1 MISPLSRGAD
11 CQTEQRT
18 LSAVHRTRAD
28 RVVRFAGHRER
39 VLRVPAGVGVAL
51 DPSSTDVL
59 VEAPAVPVARPG
71 RSGERVAGRYRLDSV
86 LGAGG
91 MGKVW
96 RAYDEVLQRHVAV
109 KALLGADEANLA
121 HTLREARAAAR
132 VVHDAVVLV
141 YDVVL
146 NGSDGGWIV
155 MEALPGQALSVTIRE
170 RGRISTREARQIGL
184 QVLDALEAIHDAG
197 LVHGDVKPSNVQLC
211 DARRVV
217 LTDFGLATPPSASG
231 RPPGETVA
239 GSLGYIAPETI
250 GKGIYGAPSDLY
262 ALGVTLYFALE
273 GDRPFRMS
281 TPSAVLNAMTHV
293 DYPAPTHAGPLRRLI
308 DGLLQAE
315 PSRRPD
321 IAQART
327 YLQRDARSGSSRA
340 TATRMKH
347 PVS

>member
-1 MISPLSRGAD
+1 VISPLTRGAD
-11 CQTEQRT
+11 HQTERRT
-18 LSAVHRTRAD
+18 LSDVQRTRTDCAVRVAGLGK
-28 RVVRFAGHRER
+28 RVV
-39 VLRVPAGVGVAL
+39 RVPAGVGLAR
-51 DPSSTDVL
+51 DSSTADVL
-59 VEAPAVPVARPG
+59 VEGPRPVAPPG

-91 MGKVW
+91 MGTVW

-121 HTLREARAAAR
+121 HILREARAAAR

-141 YDVVL
+141 HDVVL
-146 NGSDGGWIV
+146 NDSDGGWIV
-155 MEALPGQALSVTIRE
+155 MEALPGKALSVAIRE
-170 RGRISTREARQIGL
+170 RGRIPISEARQIGR

-217 LTDFGLATPPSASG
+217 LTDFGLAAPPNASAKL
-231 RPPGETVA
+231 PGETVV

-262 ALGVTLYFALE
+262 ALGVTLYAALE
-273 GDRPFRMS
+273 GHRPFRMS
-281 TPSAVLNAMTHV
+281 RPSAVLNAMTHA

-315 PSRRPD
+315 PSKRPD
-321 IAQART
+321 VTHART
-327 YLQRDARSGSSRA
+327 YLRREAWSRSS
-340 TATRMKH
+340 
-347 PVS
+347 

>member
-11 CQTEQRT
+11 CQTDRRT
-18 LSAVHRTRAD
+18 LSEAHRTRAD
-28 RVVRFAGHRER
+28 WAVRFAGHRER
-39 VLRVPAGVGVAL
+39 AVWVPAGVGLARE
-51 DPSSTDVL
+51 STADVL
-59 VEAPAVPVARPG
+59 TEGPLPAAPPG

-91 MGKVW
+91 MGTVW

-121 HTLREARAAAR
+121 HILREARAAAR

-141 YDVVL
+141 HDVVL
-146 NGSDGGWIV
+146 NDSDGGWIV

-170 RGRISTREARQIGL
+170 RGRISISEARQIGRH
-184 QVLDALEAIHDAG
+184 VLDALEAIHDAG

-231 RPPGETVA
+231 RLPGETVA

-262 ALGVTLYFALE
+262 ALGVTLYVALE
-273 GDRPFRMS
+273 GHRPFRIS
-281 TPSAVLNAMTHV
+281 TPSAVLNAMAHA

-308 DGLLQAE
+308 DSLLQAE

-321 IAQART
+321 VTHART
-327 YLQRDARSGSSRA
+327 YLRREAWSRSS
-340 TATRMKH
+340 
-347 PVS
+347 